1 MKLSRCLLPLRVAF
15 LFSFQTTDCPRS
27 PANGRELTD
36 NAAAINKAVLL
47 HIHINQTSNSTI
59 YKIKKKNNHKK
70 EGSVSQEDGGRCQA
84 GWRLRRVSP
93 ALTVL
98 CSHFCPLGFL
108 P

>member
-59 YKIKKKNNHKK
+59 YKKKKTTIKKKAVFHRRM
-70 EGSVSQEDGGRCQA
+70 EDGARQDG
-84 GWRLRRVSP
+84 V
-93 ALTVL
+93 
-98 CSHFCPLGFL
+98 
-108 P
+108 